1 MRKTPPIQ
9 QSSTLNSSTRVR
21 RLPGTAAWRRL
32 CATGGA
38 DAISQTGPGGGG
50 GGGGAWGVEAPLGG
64 RVRAGYGG
72 GDSGVVE
79 AMVNRVSHICNDYL
93 TSIILQDVR
102 AFGLIFRYRENLRVT
117 FDRHFQLV
125 T

>member
-1 MRKTPPIQ
+1 MRRTPPIQ

-32 CATGGA
+32 CATAGA
-38 DAISQTGPGGGG
+38 GAISQTGPGGGG
-50 GGGGAWGVEAPLGG
+50 GGVGGGGAPLGG
-64 RVRAGYGG
+64 RVRVGYGG

-79 AMVNRVSHICNDYL
+79 ATVSRVSRICNDYL